1 MIKYEGGLKVNRF
14 FEDRR
19 EFVEI
24 KTQNKS
30 KSLFGFDTPY
40 ILDINSL
47 QAYLSLGYVP
57 GSYTLFKDIELITSS
72 SNHSLNHFFSQIPDI
87 NHTPA
92 KLKNYLLESI
102 EKNYDFSKN
111 CVVPLS
117 GGMDSRIILAALC
130 EFTEA
135 KNIHTYT
142 FGVSGTYDYEIPNA
156 IARKLGTQH
165 TNFSAEN
172 TEYTIEGLI
181 RAAIASDG
189 NTEVFHPLVLNRVV
203 DYYDSNSIFWSGLG
217 GDFVGGGLSDN
228 KKVGTSAQQRLISYE
243 KRNIYFLNNIIDNSF
258 LTPLI
263 TISPRMTDYISDSEA
278 CFWENHHQRYTRHHI
293 LRNDMNI
300 KAPLVDLSLLKFF
313 FTLPESERKDKK
325 YFNQAFSSLFPEVF
339 KFPTKDYGYKYSQYS
354 FLEPLHKAKF
364 YFSALGWRL
373 APKIFTHPN
382 AAYID
387 MRHAINH
394 RSDVRNCIDELLAD
408 LAKRNIVD
416 NTRMFSFLH
425 EHRNYRKNYT
435 KDLINLASLEV
446 ILKAAKL

>member
-1 MIKYEGGLKVNRF
+1 MDMNKGSFFREKRF
-14 FEDRR
+14 FVDE
-19 EFVEI
+19 
-24 KTQNKS
+24 KNQKYKS
-30 KSLFGFDTPY
+30 VFSAPNLELDKNILNLYLKLGF
-40 ILDINSL
+40 
-47 QAYLSLGYVP
+47 VP
-57 GSYTLFKDIELITSS
+57 GSKTLFKNIECPLFKGSQGFGLKEI
-72 SNHSLNHFFSQIPDI
+72 FDQIP
-87 NHTPA
+87 NQEFNYGE
-92 KLKNYLLESI
+92 LKKILLNSI
-102 EKNYDFSKN
+102 SGHYISGSK
-111 CVVPLS
+111 CIVPLS

-142 FGVSGTYDYEIPNA
+142 FGVPGAYDYEIPNA
-156 IARKLGTQH
+156 IAHKLGTQH
-165 TNFSAEN
+165 TNFSAEH
-172 TEYTIEGLI
+172 TKYTIDGLI

-189 NTEVFHPLVLNRVV
+189 NTEVFHPLVLNRVADHYGSDAV
-203 DYYDSNSIFWSGLG
+203 FWSGFA
-217 GDFVGGGLSDN
+217 GDLVGGAFGN
-228 KKVGTSAQQRLISYE
+228 KLEGSNPKRQLINYE
-243 KRNIYFLNNIIDNSF
+243 KRGIYFLDDVVDDE
-258 LTPLI
+258 LLYPYI
-263 TISPRMTDYISDSEA
+263 TMGEKMDGLVSENEA
-278 CFWENHHQRYTRHHI
+278 CFWENHVERYTGHHI
-293 LRNDMNI
+293 FRNDMNI
-300 KAPLVDLSLLKFF
+300 KAPLVDMSLLKFF
-313 FTLPESERKDKK
+313 FTLPESERQGKK
-325 YFNQAFSSLFPEVF
+325 YFNEAFSSLFPEVF
-339 KFPTKDYGYKYSQYS
+339 RFPTKDYGYKYSQYN
-354 FLEPLHKAKF
+354 FLEPLYKMKF